1 MKTIS
6 IGEAAAAL
14 RIPESTLR
22 YYEKQGLLP
31 LIERDGAGRRLFSEH
46 QMELLET
53 ILRLKHTHMPIQDI
67 RQYIAWVI
75 EGESTTELRLEMMTR
90 HKQTVLNEM
99 AVMEE
104 ALRGI
109 DIKINRYTERLRKK
123 TEQGKE
129 ENL

>member
-90 HKQTVLNEM
+90 HKQ
-99 AVMEE
+99 AVPDCM
-104 ALRGI
+104 
-109 DIKINRYTERLRKK
+109 YTGSRWKLLQTEFSKGWKK
-123 TEQGKE
+123 EKQRSDTEPR
-129 ENL
+129 